1 MKSFVSYEEYFNCD
15 DGCSVLKTTQYNTAG
30 IPEDVIEISIYPMFP
45 KYRGI
50 LTQLKWI
57 WHIITKQCVWDDQI
71 MLGKEDCERL
81 GNSLLRLAKE
91 MK

>member
-1 MKSFVSYEEYFNCD
+1 MKA
-15 DGCSVLKTTQYNTAG
+15 TQYNTAG
-30 IPEDVIEISIYPMFP
+30 TPEDIVEISIYPMNP

-57 WHIITKQCVWDDQI
+57 WHILTKQCVWDDQI